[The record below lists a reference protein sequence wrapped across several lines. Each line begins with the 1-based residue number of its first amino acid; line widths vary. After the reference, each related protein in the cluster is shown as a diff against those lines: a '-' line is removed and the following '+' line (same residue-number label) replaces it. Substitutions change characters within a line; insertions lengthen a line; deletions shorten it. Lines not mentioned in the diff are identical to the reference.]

1 MINKTYLVFLLS
13 IILFGNVALAQKNN
27 LTVNPLTGAAQVN
40 IPIYNV
46 SIGQL
51 SLPISLNYYG
61 GGIKNKDAEGTA
73 GIGWNLSA
81 GGQVSRIVR
90 GLPDDVI
97 KDNAGNNRFGWL
109 SASNTGAASI
119 DGFTIANTANVCTT
133 EATDLSYMS
142 AHFSVNYDTEP
153 DIFNVSAPGLSCQ
166 LVYNRSTGKFVPVGY
181 QDLVVTYTADATT
194 HLINSFTITNDQ
206 GTTYVFGNNF
216 DTSAANEKVTE
227 TAVSTFT
234 HYFSY
239 RAQQYQYG
247 ITYSDNWGLL
257 SMTDVNHNLIELYY
271 STPFLRLSK
280 DTVSVYAGGATTP
293 EVQYYM
299 SHRVEPVQ
307 LQSIAIGN
315 AYIFQQNHINFTW
328 NTIGPPVIKK
338 ITGSGLNIQLG
349 YRNVYYSN
357 NLSGNAR
364 YFLSNITDVGCNT
377 PVNYQFV
384 YNGETKQANG
394 SYTTVLPDSLSRKS
408 DYWGYYSTL
417 PATTSQIPS
426 VYVNSS
432 NSAYPRYL
440 IAASGT
446 AGSAYSYTLSN
457 NNRSADPTVIASGS
471 LNKIVYAEGGSSNI
485 VYEPN
490 DFYDPTT
497 TTVIKGG
504 GVRVKQVIDSA
515 GTHST
520 NNIIQNYT
528 YLNPATG
535 KSSGKPLSLPQ
546 YAFTQPYSG
555 TNTGLALW
563 TSATV
568 LSTIDLSEDDHTIMY
583 EYAKSSQ
590 AGAGSTQYQYYV
602 PATYFDA
609 SAAPASGGSAE
620 WFPTIDNVA
629 RNNCS
634 QNFGP
639 VANGITTAPFT
650 PNTNYDFERGL
661 PLSIISYN
669 EDATPKIVSQTNY
682 TYQRPY
688 APSVMSAFRL
698 DDIFN
703 GAFFVRV
710 YSKYKVYYNAA
721 ELNAKV
727 IRKIFDS
734 PTLSVAR
741 TDTTSYSFNSTNHH
755 LLTQV
760 QKTGSNKSVN
770 TTIIKYTKDYTAAAG
785 TNPNVTAIYNLQQQN
800 INIPVETYQ
809 QVALGG
815 TTRTTGAALTLFRKV
830 VAGSNNLYLPSQQ
843 FKMVQADGLTGFT
856 PMSISGQTL
865 TYDAAHYVQSLNVDS
880 CDNTGT
886 PLTVSDIFKHKST
899 VVTDHFAGKPVATFK
914 NVSYGE
920 VAYSSFDSDFPNP
933 GYAFTVTGTGFTA
946 SGSHSGSAY
955 GLATTQTL
963 TRTFSKNPVSQKYI
977 LSAWINA
984 PSGANTL
991 QLSLAGGG
999 YVNYTYTGL
1008 GSWKYYEWTVPVSAL
1023 GSSFSFSLKSLQN
1036 ISIDDVL
1043 FYPDIAEL
1051 STANYNPVNHAKIAE
1066 TNTNGVSAYYT
1077 NDQWGRPLYS
1087 FDQDH
1092 NIVGK
1097 TSYITPATAGGY
1109 AYNSL
1114 SISPPATIY
1123 SAFPATFSV
1132 TGLDSCTMAG
1142 VSVTWNFGD
1151 GTSPVTT
1158 AGLISPSHAYTNG
1171 VQTYT
1176 VSATV
1181 NSPLF
1186 GTRAV
1191 PSTNIT
1197 TQIANI
1203 PIHYTTDGMG
1213 GGDITSVSFVPV
1225 GGGTTYSFTG
1235 AQLNTS
1241 TVPQGNYTVNI
1252 ALASGQ
1258 HFNATTGVGYNC
1270 VAIADQRYNMACT
1283 NWVSTNRYA
1292 FSLAFYGS
1300 TAIFITVSHYDC
1312 SNFSNPD

>member
-1 MINKTYLVFLLS
+1 MLLLG
-13 IILFGNVALAQKNN
+13 ILFFSNTASAQKRN

-73 GIGWNLSA
+73 GIGWNLSV
-81 GGQVSRIVR
+81 GGQVSRVVR

-97 KDNAGNNRFGWL
+97 KDNSGNNRFGWM

-142 AHFSVNYDTEP
+142 AHFGVNYDTEP

-166 LVYNRSTGKFVPVGY
+166 LIYNRTTGKFVPVGY
-181 QDLVVTYTADATT
+181 DDLVVTYAADLTT
-194 HLINSFTITNDQ
+194 HLINSFTITNDK
-206 GTTYVFGNNF
+206 GVTYVFGNNF
-216 DTSAANEKVTE
+216 DTNAANEKVTE
-227 TAVSTFT
+227 TAVGTSPSYFT
-234 HYFSY
+234 NRF
-239 RAQQYQYG
+239 QQYQYG

-257 SMTDVNHNLIELYY
+257 SMTDANHNLIELFY

-280 DTVSVYAGGATTP
+280 DTVSVYPGGSTTASM
-293 EVQYYM
+293 QYYM

-307 LQSIAIGN
+307 LQSIEIAN
-315 AYIFQQNHINFTW
+315 AYNYQQNHLTFTW
-328 NTIGPPVIKK
+328 SNLAPVIST
-338 ITGSGLNIQLG
+338 ISGSGLNYKFG
-349 YRNVYYSN
+349 YRYVTYGT
-357 NLSGNAR
+357 SGKGR
-364 YFLSNITDVGCNT
+364 YFLGNVTDLGCNT
-377 PVNYQFV
+377 PVNYQFA
-384 YNGETKQANG
+384 YNGETQQANG
-394 SYTTVLPDSLSRKS
+394 SYMTVLPDSLSRKS

-426 VYVNSS
+426 VYVNPS

-446 AGSAYSYTLSN
+446 AGSAYTYTLSN
-457 NNRSADPTVIASGS
+457 NDRSADATVIASGS
-471 LNKIVYAEGGSSNI
+471 LNKITYAEGGSTNI

-497 TTVIKGG
+497 ATVIKGG
-504 GVRVKQVIDSA
+504 GARVKQVIDSV
-515 GTHST
+515 GTHSS

-528 YLNPATG
+528 YLNPSTG

-590 AGAGSTQYQYYV
+590 TGAGSTQYQYYL
-602 PATYFDA
+602 PATYYDA
-609 SAAPASGGSAE
+609 SAAPASGGAAE
-620 WFPTIDNVA
+620 WYPTIDNVA

-639 VANGITTAPFT
+639 VTNGVGGSPFT

-661 PLSIISYN
+661 PLSVTNYN
-669 EDATPKIVSQTNY
+669 EDATPKVVSQTTY
-682 TYQRPY
+682 TYQRPNS
-688 APSVMSAFRL
+688 PSVINAFRF

-703 GAFFVRV
+703 GAFYVRD
-710 YSKYKVYYNAA
+710 YSKYKVFYNAG

-727 IRKIFDS
+727 ISKVFDS

-741 TDTTSYSFNSTNHH
+741 IDTTTYTFGGANHH
-755 LLTQV
+755 LVTQV
-760 QKTGSNKSVN
+760 QKTGSNKSIS
-770 TTIIKYTKDYTAAAG
+770 TTTIKYTKDYTAAAG
-785 TNPNVTAIYNLQQQN
+785 SNPNVTAIYNLQQQN
-800 INIPVETYQ
+800 INIPVESYQ
-809 QVALGG
+809 QVTQGG
-815 TTRTTGAALTLFRKV
+815 TTKTIGAGLTLFKKV
-830 VAGSNNLYLPSQQ
+830 IAGSNNLYLPAQQ
-843 FKMVQADGLTGFT
+843 FKMVQADGLTGFV

-886 PLTVSDIFKHKST
+886 PLTVSDIFKHRST
-899 VVTDHFAGKPVATFK
+899 VLTDHFAGKPVATFK
-914 NVSYGE
+914 NVSYAE
-920 VAYSSFDSDFPNP
+920 VAYSSFDSDIPNP
-933 GYAFTVTGTGFTA
+933 GYAFTINGTGFA
-946 SGSHSGSAY
+946 ANGSHAGNAY
-955 GLATTQTL
+955 GLATTQML
-963 TRTFSKNPVSQKYI
+963 THTFSKNPVSQKYI

-984 PSGANTL
+984 PAGTNTV
-991 QLSLAGGG
+991 QLSLAGAG
-999 YVNYTYTGL
+999 YVNYTYTGT
-1008 GSWKYYEWTVPVSAL
+1008 GGWKYYEWAVPVSAL
-1023 GSSFSFSLKSLQN
+1023 GSTFSFSLQSLQN
-1036 ISIDDVL
+1036 ISIDDIL
-1043 FYPDIAEL
+1043 FYPDLAEV
-1051 STANYNPVNHAKIAE
+1051 STANYNAVNYTKTAE

-1077 NDQWGRPLYS
+1077 YDKWGRLLNS

-1097 TSYITPATAGGY
+1097 NTYISSGTAGGY
-1109 AYNSL
+1109 AYTPL
-1114 SISPPATIY
+1114 SITPPATIY

-1132 TGLDSCTMAG
+1132 YGLDSCTMAG

-1176 VSATV
+1176 VNATL

-1186 GTRAV
+1186 GSRALPPINV
-1191 PSTNIT
+1191 T
-1197 TQIANI
+1197 TQLANI

-1235 AQLNTS
+1235 SQLNSS
-1241 TVPQGNYTVNI
+1241 TVLQGDYTINI
-1252 ALASGQ
+1252 YLASGQ
-1258 HFNATTGVGYNC
+1258 HFNATTGIGYNS
-1270 VAIADQRYNMACT
+1270 VSIANQQYNMNCS
-1283 NWVSTNRYA
+1283 NWVSNNRYA
-1292 FSLAFYGS
+1292 MSCYLLGA
-1300 TAIFITVSHYDC
+1300 TAIYITVSHYDC
-1312 SNFSNPD
+1312 SHFLNPE